1 MQLNILYMP
10 RFISLLVIGLMTIGT
25 YARQLT
31 PDQALARISPSLSR
45 ATANYQLSF
54 TASDDS
60 YNLLYVFSTPEGGF
74 SILSADDCM
83 PPLIGY
89 SDTDTFDSEN
99 MPDNMRYWI
108 DSYADQIRY
117 AITNGLDQPQ
127 SRAESRKAIAPLVTT
142 YWNQTS
148 PYNNL
153 CPLVGS
159 IKTPT
164 GCVASALAQVMNYHK
179 WPEKGTGS
187 ITYQWNNTS
196 LSMDFAS
203 TAFDWANMAPTYSGN
218 STSAQIAAV
227 SILMK
232 ACGYGVQMN
241 YGADASGALTPRL
254 QEALINYFG
263 YDKGVTYI
271 ERNYYSGQEWEEIL
285 YNELSASRPVIY
297 GGDSDSGGH
306 CFVCDGYRDGYYH
319 INWGWGGMSNGY
331 FLITLLNPTLQGVGG
346 STSGYQYN
354 QDMTIGIRKPVN
366 GSKTTPFMVTADQP
380 NENHQVTTGEFT
392 VDKTDLSKSGTAY
405 FGNNFSNMSFIP
417 AEVNFGLKLVDQH
430 GNTTYVKCAYTD
442 EEMSKIQ
449 LKMSGSYLRSFPVK
463 CSALPSS
470 GTYTIT
476 PIYYVIG
483 DGNWKNIHIPENR
496 VSSMTMTCTPSSV
509 KFTPIAAITPRL
521 TVKNFT
527 LDTKFYLNAKIKVT
541 ATLSTADAEYY
552 GPIQLALFEPGTS
565 KRLASALG
573 KTMVDILPGQSQE
586 VTIIDTFTSGTAQ
599 KTYDLCLIDQSG
611 NRISEPISVTPIKL
625 PAITLVRSTALE
637 FENATSAG
645 AGQPVTVSSEGFSI
659 KATVN
664 CASGY
669 FAGNGILYL
678 MEPTDNNMLSTVI
691 GFATPF
697 ITLSEGESTTMTV
710 SGSFPEA
717 QPGKTYYACLNIN
730 NKFTS
735 GGPQIPVKFSGTS
748 GISEIISEPSGI
760 SVSGNIV
767 TVTADSNISRVDL
780 FSIGG
785 RHLASYP
792 SSASVVEFT
801 LSQGIYVVRA
811 VTADGTIVKKIA
823 IK

>member
-1 MQLNILYMP
+1 ML

-25 YARQLT
+25 YAHQLT
-31 PDQALARISPSLSR
+31 PDQALARISQSHSR
-45 ATANYQLSF
+45 TAANYELTF

-60 YNLLYVFSTPEGGF
+60 YNLLYVFSTAGGGF
-74 SILSADDCM
+74 SIVSADDCM

-89 SDTDTFDSEN
+89 SDTDIFDCKN
-99 MPDNMRYWI
+99 MPDNMRYWL

-117 AITNGLDQPQ
+117 AITNGINQSS

-164 GCVASALAQVMNYHK
+164 GCVATALAQVMNYHK
-179 WPEKGTGS
+179 WPERGTGS
-187 ITYQWNNTS
+187 ITYQWNTSQS

-203 TAFDWANMAPTYSGN
+203 TVFDWANMAPTYSDD
-218 STSAQIAAV
+218 STPAQIAAV

-254 QEALINYFG
+254 QDALINYFG

-271 ERNYYSGQEWEEIL
+271 ERNYFSGQEWEEIL
-285 YNELSASRPVIY
+285 YNELNASRPVIY

-354 QDMTIGIRKPVN
+354 QDMTIGIRKPVT

-392 VDKTDLSKSGTAY
+392 VDKTDFSKSGTAY
-405 FGNNFSNMSFIP
+405 FGNNFSNLSFIP
-417 AEVNFGLKLVDQH
+417 AEVNFGLKLVDQQ
-430 GNTTYVKCAYTD
+430 GNASYVKCAYTD
-442 EEMSKIQ
+442 DEMSKIQ

-463 CSALPSS
+463 CNSLPSS

-476 PIYYVIG
+476 PAYYVIG
-483 DGNWKNIHIPENR
+483 DGNWMDIHIPENR
-496 VSSMTMTCTPSSV
+496 VSSMTMTCSSSSV
-509 KFTPIAAITPRL
+509 KFAPVTVVTPKL
-521 TVKNFT
+521 TVKDFK

-541 ATLSTADAEYY
+541 ATLSAADAEYY

-573 KTMVDILPGQSQE
+573 KTMIDIIPGQPQE

-599 KTYDLCLIDQSG
+599 KAYDLCIIDQSG
-611 NRISEPISVTPIKL
+611 NRISDPISVTPLKL
-625 PAITLVRSTALE
+625 PATILVRCTALE
-637 FENATSAG
+637 FENAISAG
-645 AGQPVTVSSEGFSI
+645 AGQPVTVSSENFSV

-697 ITLSEGESTTMTV
+697 ITISQGESTTMTV

-730 NKFTS
+730 NKFTL
-735 GGPQIPVKFSGTS
+735 GGPQIPVIFSGTS
-748 GISEIISEPSGI
+748 GIAEIASEPSGI
-760 SVSGNIV
+760 SVSGNAV
-767 TVTADSNISRVDL
+767 TVKTDSSISRIDI

-785 RHLASYP
+785 SLLASYP
-792 SSASVVEFT
+792 SVASIT